1 MRSGSERKPRHSRTL
16 QLILAVAF
24 GIGLAGCKQSLARIP
39 DAPLEPEA
47 QAATTN
53 SETAVFSGGCF
64 WGVDAVFK
72 RVKGVTH
79 VTSGYSGGSAD
90 TAQYETV
97 SSGTTGHAESVQV
110 MYDPSKVSYRTLLKV
125 FFLIAHDP
133 TELNRQGPD
142 EGTQYRSI
150 IFYTSDQQKNGAG
163 LYRGTGQG
171 QDIQRTDSH

>member
-1 MRSGSERKPRHSRTL
+1 MRSGSEQTPQHSRSL

-24 GIGLAGCKQSLARIP
+24 GIGLAGCKQNLAHIP

-53 SETAVFSGGCF
+53 SATAVFSGGCF

-72 RVKGVTH
+72 HVKGVTQ

-110 MYDPSKVSYRTLLKV
+110 IYDPSNVPHRVEFHS
-125 FFLIAHDP
+125 P
-133 TELNRQGPD
+133 TTCLPG
-142 EGTQYRSI
+142 
-150 IFYTSDQQKNGAG
+150 
-163 LYRGTGQG
+163 
-171 QDIQRTDSH
+171 